1 MRSPTD
7 TCDLERRF
15 DGLYTF
21 LLEGGGLCARQKSSP
36 YKLIRKMAINHRQE
50 LWHQLYSGRLA
61 LATANVSLE
70 NFHRGRLNAAIRN
83 LANIVNTVPA

>member
-1 MRSPTD
+1 M
-7 TCDLERRF
+7 E
-15 DGLYTF
+15 
-21 LLEGGGLCARQKSSP
+21 
-36 YKLIRKMAINHRQE
+36 INHRQE